1 METKIIG
8 KMRERDFWAYGA
20 GVLGISVTAQLISQ
34 LSYFYTDKVGMAA
47 TVAGT
52 ALAVTKIAD
61 AVTDLIMGQIVDHT
75 NSKWGKARPWML
87 WMAFPALLSVL
98 GLLCMPQSLSETGK
112 FIYAVVSNIFATAVI
127 CTAISVPY
135 ACLLTYRTTNQNE
148 RTSMNVHRTIC
159 NFATGM
165 FFSVGFIP
173 LTNLLGGTQAAWI
186 KVGVIAGVVAIAG
199 MLICFWKTPET
210 STGEGTD
217 KKEKQA
223 DAVPF
228 GTAIRRLFSNKYWVI
243 MATAQLIANIIY
255 SFTAS
260 TTVYYARWIFG
271 SEDLMAVM
279 GIIGFIPTMLGF
291 FIISPLVRKLGPVK
305 VVRIGFI
312 IGVVGAVIRI
322 LFPYSFIAVCA
333 GGALISL
340 STMPFMMVGMVLI
353 AGIADFEEWKNGN
366 PMVGMVNSAS
376 SFGAKVGGG
385 IGAGLIGWVLGMFGY
400 VSQATEQ
407 TATAIQG
414 VLVVCN
420 WIPGIMVAIMLILM
434 LSYDL
439 DKKYPNFREE
449 LRARRAD
456 GEKE

>member
-1 METKIIG
+1 MEKTIG
-8 KMRERDFWAYGA
+8 KMRQRDFWAYGV

-34 LSYFYTDKVGMAA
+34 LSFFYTDKVGMAA

-61 AVTDLIMGQIVDHT
+61 AVTDLVMGQIVDRT

-87 WMAFPALLSVL
+87 WMAFPALLAVL
-98 GLLCMPQSLSETGK
+98 GLLCMPQGLSNTGK
-112 FIYAVVSNIFATAVI
+112 FIYAVVSNILATAVI

-135 ACLLTYRTTNQNE
+135 ACLLAFRTTDQNE

-173 LTNLLGGTQAAWI
+173 LTNLMGGTQAAWI
-186 KVGVIAGVVAIAG
+186 KVGVMVGVVAVAG
-199 MLICFWKTPET
+199 MLICFWKTPEV
-210 STGEGTD
+210 SIERDTG
-217 KKEKQA
+217 KKENRA
-223 DAVPF
+223 ATVPF
-228 GTAIRRLFSNKYWVI
+228 GIGVRRLFSNKYWVI
-243 MATAQLIANIIY
+243 MAIAQLIANIIY

-260 TTVYYARWIFG
+260 TTVYYAKWIFG
-271 SEDLMAVM
+271 SENLMAVM

-291 FIISPLVRKLGPVK
+291 FVISPLVRKLGPIK
-305 VVRIGFI
+305 VVRIGFA
-312 IGVVGAVIRI
+312 IGIMGAIIRI
-322 LFPYSFIAVCA
+322 IFPYSFIAVCA

-353 AGIADFEEWKNGN
+353 AGIADFEEWKNGD
-366 PMVGMVNSAS
+366 PMVGMINSAS

-385 IGAGLIGWVLGMFGY
+385 IGSGLILWVLGMFGY
-400 VSQATEQ
+400 VSKAAEQ

-420 WIPGIMVAIMLILM
+420 WIPGIMVAILLVLM
-434 LSYDL
+434 LVYDL

-449 LRARRAD
+449 LRARRAG
-456 GEKE
+456 GEK

>member
-1 METKIIG
+1 MEKTIG
-8 KMRERDFWAYGA
+8 KMRQRDFWAYGV
-20 GVLGISVTAQLISQ
+20 GVLGISVTTQLISQ
-34 LSYFYTDKVGMAA
+34 LSFFYTDKVGMAA
-47 TVAGT
+47 TVAGI

-61 AVTDLIMGQIVDHT
+61 AVTDLVMGQIVDRT

-87 WMAFPALLSVL
+87 WMAFPALLAVL
-98 GLLCMPQSLSETGK
+98 GLLCMPQGLSDTGK
-112 FIYAVVSNIFATAVI
+112 FIYAVVSNILATAVI

-135 ACLLTYRTTNQNE
+135 ACLLAFRTTDQNE

-173 LTNLLGGTQAAWI
+173 LTNLMGGTQAAWI
-186 KVGVIAGVVAIAG
+186 KVGVMVGAVAVAG
-199 MLICFWKTPET
+199 MLICFWKTPEVSIGEDT
-210 STGEGTD
+210 S
-217 KKEKQA
+217 KKENRA
-223 DAVPF
+223 DTVPF
-228 GTAIRRLFSNKYWVI
+228 GTSVHRLFSNKYWVI
-243 MATAQLIANIIY
+243 MAIAQLISNIIY

-260 TTVYYARWIFG
+260 TTVYYAKWIFG
-271 SEDLMAVM
+271 SENLMAVM

-291 FIISPLVRKLGPVK
+291 FVISPLVPKFGPIN
-305 VVRIGFI
+305 VVRIGFA
-312 IGVVGAVIRI
+312 IGVMGAIIRI
-322 LFPYSFIAVCA
+322 VFPYSFIAVCA

-353 AGIADFEEWKNGN
+353 AGIADFEEWKNGD
-366 PMVGMVNSAS
+366 PMVGMINSAS

-385 IGAGLIGWVLGMFGY
+385 IGSGLILWVLGMFGY
-400 VSQATEQ
+400 VSKAAEQ

-420 WIPGIMVAIMLILM
+420 WIPGIMVAILLVLM
-434 LSYDL
+434 FVYDL

-449 LRARRAD
+449 LSARRAG
-456 GEKE
+456 GEK